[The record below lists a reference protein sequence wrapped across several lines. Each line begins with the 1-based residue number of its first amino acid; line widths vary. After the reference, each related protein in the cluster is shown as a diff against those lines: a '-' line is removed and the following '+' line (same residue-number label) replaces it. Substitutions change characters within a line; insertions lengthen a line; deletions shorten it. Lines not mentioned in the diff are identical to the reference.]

1 MVNICF
7 NKTIKQNKM
16 KKISTSVSPFIMLIV
31 PVILIL
37 GLSLGLKQQQQ
48 NEEAF
53 AVDHKSKAGLFVK
66 ASVSSLVNVM
76 LKK

>member
-1 MVNICF
+1 
-7 NKTIKQNKM
+7 M

-48 NEEAF
+48 TEEAF
-53 AVDHKSKAGLFVK
+53 TAAHKSKATLLVE
-66 ASVSSLVNVM
+66 ASVSSLVSVM

>member
-1 MVNICF
+1 
-7 NKTIKQNKM
+7 M

-31 PVILIL
+31 PIILIL

-48 NEEAF
+48 NEENF
-53 AVDHKSKAGLFVK
+53 AVDDKSKAGLMVK

>member
-1 MVNICF
+1 
-7 NKTIKQNKM
+7 
-16 KKISTSVSPFIMLIV
+16 MLIV

-48 NEEAF
+48 TEEAF
-53 AVDHKSKAGLFVK
+53 AAAHKSKATLLVE
-66 ASVSSLVNVM
+66 ASVSSLVSVM

>member
-7 NKTIKQNKM
+7 NKTIKQHKM
-16 KKISTSVSPFIMLIV
+16 KKISTSISPFIMLIV

-37 GLSLGLKQQQQ
+37 GLSLGLKQQQT
-48 NEEAF
+48 EEAF
-53 AVDHKSKAGLFVK
+53 AAAHKSKATLLVE
-66 ASVSSLVNVM
+66 ASVSSLVSVM

>member
-1 MVNICF
+1 
-7 NKTIKQNKM
+7 
-16 KKISTSVSPFIMLIV
+16 MLIV

-48 NEEAF
+48 NEENF
-53 AVDHKSKAGLFVK
+53 AVDHKSKAGLLVK